1 MSSPR
6 YRLKKK
12 AKLKD
17 NEQLSETDTAYNF
30 YIAAIWI
37 HIINVENAS
46 TYSQHTCATY
56 STQKNKWKNSERTD
70 DIFIQE
76 FPLYVS
82 LEIYHNI
89 MF

>member
-46 TYSQHTCATY
+46 TYSQHTCATAVPRKINEKI
-56 STQKNKWKNSERTD
+56 QKEQM
-70 DIFIQE
+70 IFLFKSFLFI
-76 FPLYVS
+76 S
-82 LEIYHNI
+82 R
-89 MF
+89 